1 MSRYNTL
8 LFREYK
14 VCYFC
19 LVLQNKT
26 AEASLKPALSR
37 VEGPTSKITRFVP
50 HLQNNL
56 HSILQNPDRIFEN
69 VWHSIRNLLGQ
80 FWISFQNK
88 SLIFLGEI
96 KLPNSNSTG
105 KSGAQLCNPAAGG
118 VRGGLLGFISYTCTH
133 THWLAGLPYSTV

>member
-8 LFREYK
+8 LFKEYK

-69 VWHSIRNLLGQ
+69 V
-80 FWISFQNK
+80 
-88 SLIFLGEI
+88 
-96 KLPNSNSTG
+96 
-105 KSGAQLCNPAAGG
+105 
-118 VRGGLLGFISYTCTH
+118 
-133 THWLAGLPYSTV
+133 